1 MKPWIQSPVLQKK
14 KIYIYIYIYIY
25 ININICNGLLF
36 YHEEESNPM
45 TGSKI
50 NRTGGHHAAHI
61 KSDIERQVSYTFS
74 YMQEK
79 KDDLT
84 GDQGQRS

>member
-1 MKPWIQSPVLQKK
+1 
-14 KIYIYIYIYIY
+14 
-25 ININICNGLLF
+25 
-36 YHEEESNPM
+36 M